1 MRAMRKRPGEAWE
14 VIEVENELK
23 PLQQAVGGYPGAG
36 TTKKFLEDKLEREQQ
51 QAMMAQQMQL
61 QQMAMQAAQ
70 QQAAAGGG
78 QLPQGLEQAVDE
90 RARQDALAAVQGGAT
105 TGSGM

>member
-1 MRAMRKRPGEAWE
+1 ME
-14 VIEVENELK
+14 ELH
-23 PLQQAVGGYPGAG
+23 YPGAG

-51 QAMMAQQMQL
+51 QAMMAQQTAALSQGPGGAL
-61 QQMAMQAAQ
+61 AAEAAAAMPRGGN
-70 QQAAAGGG
+70 QQAGG
-78 QLPQGLEQAVDE
+78 QLRQGLEQAVDE